1 MSKEKEKIDA
11 AMIREMAALLDETGL
26 GEIEYE
32 TDEVRIRVAKPGS
45 APVTSFVAPPA
56 AAVSAAAADPAAPPA
71 ADLPGTVP
79 SPMVGTAYLTPEPGA
94 EPFVRQGDSV
104 RKGQTIAIVE
114 AMKVMNPIPAP
125 RDGTVT
131 KIMISNGQPVEFGE
145 PLMVLE

>member
-45 APVTSFVAPPA
+45 APVTSIIAPPA
-56 AAVSAAAADPAAPPA
+56 AAPAAAAEPAATPA
-71 ADLPGTVP
+71 GDLPGTVP

-94 EPFVRQGDSV
+94 EPFVRQGDTV

-125 RDGTVT
+125 RDGTVA